1 MMIGILDPAL
11 LLPRPGEE
19 DRLEAE
25 IDEVLQIC
33 RRGDVVLPTF
43 EEYWPAL
50 WKDLGGTLHRSSSSH
65 RVRRAIDELRKLGCA
80 PRGMPPLPG
89 TLGKGRAYGLRKLF
103 EIPELSPGWLDTMT
117 TVLVRA
123 TATGAPVVLITRRML
138 GRNLRA
144 HQADDSR
151 IEEVT
156 RWVLYLHMAGAPP
169 RAVYCI
175 HHRRN
180 LSTELRWTTRYDW
193 RLPASADGASHP
205 FCPDAAWWK
214 GAVRVVKTVRAKPA
228 FLDAKGY
235 GWARPN
241 INAGKGYHW
250 DVFITDPSV
259 AERVGLDHLNIV
271 EYGAP
276 PKEKSPGT
284 IHHTSGKKEPRL
296 RDDTGWTC

>member
-19 DRLEAE
+19 GRLEAE
-25 IDEVLQIC
+25 IDEVVRIC
-33 RRGDVVLPTF
+33 RQGGVFLPKF

-50 WKDLGGTLHRSSSSH
+50 WKELGHPLRRSSSNP
-65 RVRRAIDELRKLGCA
+65 RVQRAIDEVHKLGCE
-80 PRGMPPLPG
+80 PRGMPLPPG
-89 TLGKGRAYGLRKLF
+89 AQPKGRTYGLRELF
-103 EIPELSPGWLDTMT
+103 EIPQLRPGWLDTMT
-117 TVLVRA
+117 AVLVRA
-123 TATGAPVVLITRRML
+123 LALGAPVVLITRRMVD
-138 GRNLRA
+138 RNLRV
-144 HQADDSR
+144 HQASDSR

-156 RWVLYLHMAGAPP
+156 RWVIRLHLTGAPP

-205 FCPDAAWWK
+205 FCPHATWWK
-214 GAVRVVKTVRAKPA
+214 RAVRVVKTVRSKPA
-228 FLDAKGY
+228 FLDAKGN

-241 INAGKGYHW
+241 INSGKGYHW
-250 DVFITDPSV
+250 DVFITDPAM
-259 AERVGLDHLNIV
+259 AEQIGLDHLNIV

-276 PKEKSPGT
+276 PKESAPGT